1 MKRPVTARA
10 AGGVCAVVLAAG
22 LAGCG
27 LPDEQRTLVVDDAS
41 VPYDLL
47 APESPNG
54 GEVHPGVVVPKET
67 PVVFWLGRD
76 DRLTPSDAGLSCD
89 DTPAAVVDA
98 TLAALLAAPSDG
110 ERAAGLSSALPST
123 ARLSLVRV
131 VDGVAEVELDPV
143 TIADAERLPLAVGQ
157 VVLSVTSAPSVD
169 AVRVVTSGQP
179 VDLPLPDG
187 ALATRDVSAE
197 DYAALLPDRLVNGDG
212 PRTIGC
218 TEPRT

>member
-1 MKRPVTARA
+1 MKRLVS
-10 AGGVCAVVLAAG
+10 AGPASAICAVVLAAA

-27 LPDEQRTLVVDDAS
+27 LPDEQRTQVVDDAS

-47 APESPNG
+47 YPDTSAG
-54 GEVHPGVVVPKET
+54 GDVDPGPGVTQET
-67 PVVFWLGRD
+67 PVVFWLSRD
-76 DRLTPSDAGLSCD
+76 DRLTPSDAGLRCD
-89 DTPAAVVDA
+89 DTPTAVVDA
-98 TLAALLAAPSDG
+98 TLAALVAAPSAA

-131 VDGVAEVELDPV
+131 VDGVAEVDLDPV

-157 VVLSVTSAPSVD
+157 VVLSVTSAPGVD

-179 VDLPLPDG
+179 VDLPLPGG

-197 DYAALLPDRLVNGDG
+197 DYTALLPERLVNDDG
-212 PRTIGC
+212 VRTIGC
-218 TEPRT
+218 TEP